1 MGLIKS
7 HSNYV
12 LQKKHQ
18 LLNDGTIFER
28 DYNTLGGIGNMPSSP
43 KNLYKNGTFVYQ
55 IQNKGEQ
62 TKFFKPSEWENDGKY
77 ITQDEIG
84 NISETSNKVDIN
96 FKQHTYKLKDFA
108 YYGSCVELVRSSIN
122 NIIEEFPGELYFTNK
137 IVKDID
143 GTEIKI
149 AKKLVYLVE
158 NPFNLDIH
166 TANLSV
172 EERNNIKYIHGDIS
186 RYDIS
191 LNNTLYT
198 IDTIQVTSYSQ
209 QCSGVTNDIK
219 ISLQN
224 EKETISIFAYTL
236 QNGQQIYLY
245 STSKE
250 RHLNGCY
257 LRPKESFY
265 KEFINNLDS
274 FQKVLLN
281 LNSQPKYSATL
292 EVLKETEYGYQNVY
306 EKLTFPTSDGDYNL
320 DISSMRFKEYIN
332 ALSNY
337 AELLDNVYCNNLYR
351 QMTHESIKNFDWTD
365 TLQRDEETREDYLES
380 GDKIQKLL
388 HICGR
393 EMDEIKFYI
402 DGIRNSNNITYGD
415 ADNLPNYLLTDTL
428 NIEGWDV
435 RNIFPYELVDYK
447 DASKKWV
454 ENTSA
459 TTKVYS
465 AETPYYYDYIQS
477 GNCDILSAITTTSS
491 DTTYLDKYGILR
503 YKIHAYSSTKK
514 YSMEEMN
521 NNFMKMLK
529 LNSRHIL
536 QRKGTI
542 EGIEMLLSLFG
553 LRSKRMDAENYDYN
567 ITEYVAITSGI
578 TDTNIDT
585 YNQHKTVVYDTQE
598 YRNNIYV
605 PYQGLPVRPYVSS
618 NTTYLFPYFSKNK
631 IIDGN
636 PYYQMYGGWLNKEY
650 SWNGDAYIISGTNYT
665 DTLTQ
670 IPLVN
675 DLKEL
680 VLLDD
685 EKLYNNIVYY
695 VKNIHD
701 NQIFIEGQMY
711 EILNGDNNTYYFT
724 VTVNN
729 HQIKVGKKQWGGVIN
744 IYSLDENNEIIVDD
758 VDLNEYTNGKI
769 LKIYLKDKK
778 YLHFTQND
786 SIITNYQIIEKNDES
801 VSDETNYYQLYNV
814 GWKGHIGGLGWNRL
828 RESDKEYKII
838 NNIKRKY
845 NGNNPHKNGLIYDE
859 GVEYLKYFEKL
870 FKYAIENDEFDPNC
884 FANYNED
891 IKEIAQIGFN
901 GLINSENS
909 CETINKHPDTKIN
922 YFCDIIVNKINNEN
936 NNNEIKQFC
945 EIDKINNGYTLSD
958 KTEYSRTITSDITCL
973 DQIINLKNVDITFYV
988 NSNNPEYIK
997 YIDEVV
1003 LSYLTQMIPSNVI
1016 LNIKI
1021 NEKG

>member
-62 TKFFKPSEWENDGKY
+62 TIFFKPSEWENGGNY
-77 ITQDEIG
+77 ITQEEIG

-137 IVKDID
+137 IAKDID
-143 GTEIKI
+143 GTEIKSGDTKFFMI
-149 AKKLVYLVE
+149 D
-158 NPFNLDIH
+158 NPFNIDIH
-166 TANLSV
+166 TTNLST
-172 EERNNIKYIHGDIS
+172 EESQHLRYIHGDLNRYEVRFGTSSKTSLKTITIEKIENKDCYGFIS
-186 RYDIS
+186 QIVIS
-191 LNNTLYT
+191 YGMGQMTLYL
-198 IDTIQVTSYSQ
+198 Y
-209 QCSGVTNDIK
+209 K
-219 ISLQN
+219 LQN
-224 EKETISIFAYTL
+224 EKYVYVHKMTL
-236 QNGQQIYLY
+236 LAALKTHI
-245 STSKE
+245 
-250 RHLNGCY
+250 C
-257 LRPKESFY
+257 PKDNFY
-265 KEFINNLDS
+265 KAFINNLDS

-435 RNIFPYELVDYK
+435 RNIFPYEYNND
-447 DASKKWV
+447 KWV

-459 TTKVYS
+459 NTKVYS
-465 AETPYYYDYIQS
+465 AETPYYRGWYKTEE
-477 GNCDILSAITTTSS
+477 NCLQFGKISTSISA
-491 DTTYLDKYGILR
+491 DTTYIDDNDILR
-503 YKIHAYSSTKK
+503 YKIYSYSSDKE

-521 NNFMKMLK
+521 NKFMKMLK
-529 LNSRHIL
+529 LSSRHIL

-542 EGIEMLLSLFG
+542 DGIEMLLSLFG
-553 LRSKRMDAENYDYN
+553 LRSKRMDNGKYDYEIN
-567 ITEYVAITSGI
+567 EYVAITSGI
-578 TDTNIDT
+578 TDEKIDT

-605 PYQGLPVRPYVSS
+605 PYQGLPVRPYVSG

-650 SWNGDAYIISGTNYT
+650 SWNGNAYIISGTNYT

-695 VKNIHD
+695 VKNIQD

-711 EILNGDNNTYYFT
+711 EILSGDNNTYYFT

-744 IYSLDENNEIIVDD
+744 IYSLGENNKISVND
-758 VDLNEYTNGKI
+758 VNLNEYTNGKI

-786 SIITNYQIIEKNDES
+786 SIITNYQIIEKDDTQ

-814 GWKGHIGGLGWNRL
+814 EWKEHIGGLGWNRL

-870 FKYAIENDEFDPNC
+870 FKYAIENDEFNPNC

-891 IKEIAQIGFN
+891 ITEIAQIGFN

-909 CETINKHPDTKIN
+909 CETIKKHQDTKIN
-922 YFCDIIVNKINNEN
+922 YFCDIID
-936 NNNEIKQFC
+936 NNNEIKKFC
-945 EIDKINNGYTLSD
+945 EIDKINDGYTLSD
-958 KTEYSRTITSDITCL
+958 KTEYSGTITSNVTCL

-988 NSNNPEYIK
+988 NSNNTEYIK